1 MTQLGRGSGPS
12 DARIMLVGEAWGE
25 EEARKGE
32 PFVGVSGQ
40 ELNRMLHEA
49 QIMRSE
55 VYCTNVVNARPP
67 GNNLGAWIAER
78 KKDWTPAH
86 RELRGRMCLPIVHEG
101 VRQLEEEIRLVNP
114 NIIIAAGN
122 TPLWALTGAT
132 GILKWR
138 GSMLQARFVGGTLP
152 PKVIPVIHP
161 AAVLRDW
168 RQRAPTV
175 RDLQR
180 VRAASHSRELVRPAW
195 RFLVRPSFEQV
206 VTCLN
211 TLLQVLGETPE
222 GLWLDF
228 DLETRAGHIACAGL
242 SWSLTDAICIPFMC
256 VEDREGYW
264 LPELE
269 LEIVWLL
276 RAVLTH
282 PNVRVRGQNL
292 LYDAQYT
299 YKHWHFVP
307 RVAQDTMIS
316 QHTLFSDMPK
326 SLAFQASMYC
336 NHYVFW
342 KDEGKTWGESQSED
356 QLWKY
361 NCEDCVYT
369 REAGEV
375 ELATVENLGLSAV
388 HADQQRLFWPVLRAM
403 QRGVRVIPA
412 ERNRLV
418 NEIQKQLDLREELI
432 RFLVGHPINP
442 RSSAQLQKLFYE
454 DLKQPPV
461 FTRPKKGAPS
471 RVTCDDEA
479 LQKIGEREPLL
490 QPLTNAIADIRTLGK
505 FLNDFVL
512 AKTDEDGRMR
522 CSYNI
527 GGSESGTSAPK
538 TYRLSSSTNAFGG
551 GCNLQTIPSDKSKSV
566 GKWEKRAKSARLA
579 DLGDA
584 YKLPNLRAMFGP
596 DPGMTFFDMDL
607 DRADLQVV
615 VWEADDEMLKAAL
628 RMGADIHLLNAF
640 VIQGKEPP
648 PLEELVETHPRYTD
662 HRGPNKYVREFA
674 KVFCH
679 ATNYTGSARTVAG
692 HTGRTVHEID
702 RAQRIWFGAHP
713 GIKAWHERVAK
724 QIQRYRFVENR
735 FGYRWYI
742 FDRIDTALAEA
753 VAWVPQSTVSN
764 VINKAWLNI
773 HEGAPE
779 IEVLLQVHDSLAGQF
794 PTDHRTECL
803 GKLRELSRVVVPY
816 PDPLVIPTGI
826 KTSEVSWGLCA

>member
-1 MTQLGRGSGPS
+1 MQLGRGSGPS
-12 DARIMLVGEAWGE
+12 NAKIMLVGEAWGE

-49 QIMRSE
+49 GIMRSE
-55 VYCTNVVNARPP
+55 VWCTNVINARPP
-67 GNNLGAWIAER
+67 NNDISHWIAEK

-101 VRQLEEEIRLVNP
+101 LRQLEEEVRLVNP
-114 NIIIAAGN
+114 NVIVAAGN

-138 GSMLQARFVGGTLP
+138 GSMLQARFVGGEPP
-152 PKVIPVIHP
+152 PKVLPIIHP

-175 RDLQR
+175 RDLKR
-180 VRAASHSRELVRPAW
+180 VRVASHDRQLVRPDW
-195 RFLVRPSFEQV
+195 HFVVRPSFEQV
-206 VTCLN
+206 CVCLN
-211 TLLQVLGETPE
+211 TLLEELNSRPE

-276 RAVLTH
+276 RQVLTH
-282 PNVRVRGQNL
+282 PNARVRGQNL
-292 LYDAQYT
+292 LYDCQYT

-326 SLAFQASMYC
+326 ALAFQASMYAEY
-336 NHYVFW
+336 YVYW
-342 KDEGKTWGESQSED
+342 KDEGKTWGENQTED

-375 ELATVENLGLSAV
+375 ELRTVEALGLGQV
-388 HADQQRLFWPVLRAM
+388 HADQQRLFWPVLQAM
-403 QRGVRVIPA
+403 QRGVRVL
-412 ERNRLV
+412 EKGRNRLIT
-418 NEIQKQLDLREELI
+418 EIQEQLALREELL
-432 RFLVGHPINP
+432 RHLVGHPINP
-442 RSSAQLQKLFYE
+442 RSSQQLQKLFYE
-454 DLKQPPV
+454 DLRQQPI

-471 RVTCDDEA
+471 RITCDDEA

-490 QPLTNAIADIRTLGK
+490 QPITNAIADIRTLGK

-512 AKTDEDGRMR
+512 AQVDTDGRMR

-566 GKWEKRAKSARLA
+566 GKWEKRAKGVQLA
-579 DLGDA
+579 DLGAA
-584 YKLPNLRAMFGP
+584 YKLPNLRAMFGS

-615 VWEADDEMLKAAL
+615 VWEAGDEMLKAAL

-648 PLEELVETHPRYTD
+648 PMDELVESHPRYPD
-662 HRGPNKYVREFA
+662 HRGPQKYIREFA

-679 ATNYTGSARTVAG
+679 ATNYVGSARTVAG

-713 GIKAWHERVAK
+713 GIKQMHQRVEQ
-724 QIQRYRFVENR
+724 QILKYRFVENR

-742 FDRIDTALAEA
+742 FDRVEGALPEA
-753 VAWVPQSTVSN
+753 VAWIPQSTVSN
-764 VINKAWLNI
+764 VINKAWMNI
-773 HEGAPE
+773 YDNAKE

-794 PTDHRTECL
+794 PTDRRTECIA
-803 GKLRELSRVVVPY
+803 KLKELSRIVIPY
-816 PDPLVIPTGI
+816 EDPLVIPTGV
-826 KTSEVSWGLCA
+826 KTSEVSWGECA